1 MKVVH
6 ILLGKANPNRMNGV
20 NKVVHN
26 LASTQKDMLHDVE
39 VLGLTNTPE
48 VDKIKRNYKIYFF
61 KRKKIKIDRNLKKY
75 LQDLDKTYTV
85 VHIHGGFI
93 FDFYL
98 IAKLLK
104 KNGVNY
110 IFTSHGCY
118 NYLAIQK
125 NKYLKKIFFLLF
137 DRYVLKHAWKAHFL
151 GKSEYSY
158 IDVLIKNINKILIPN
173 GQNMQELNFNYK
185 RLKRKKSPVFGF
197 LGRIDIYHKGLDILI
212 QGFLD
217 YKKNGG
223 SGVLWI
229 IGDGGDMKKILSS
242 YNTNDIIFFGSK
254 FGNDKLNLIANMDV
268 FIHTSRFEGFPM
280 AVLEASGLGVPLLI
294 SENTNFG
301 DYVRESECGIVISKN
316 NSKEVADSLSKY
328 ENLYINGELNLISQ
342 NSVNMIKSTFNWTTI
357 SEKLL
362 FDCKKLNSQ

>member
-48 VDKIKRNYKIYFF
+48 VDKIKRSYKIYFF
-61 KRKKIKIDRNLKKY
+61 KREKIKIDRDLKEH
-75 LQDLDKTYTV
+75 LQDLDKKNTI

-93 FDFYL
+93 IDFYV

-104 KNGVNY
+104 KNDVKY

-118 NYLAIQK
+118 NYMAMQK
-125 NKYLKKIFFLLF
+125 NKYLKKIFLLLF
-137 DRYVLKHAWKAHFL
+137 DRYILKYAWKVHFL

-158 IDVLIKNINKILIPN
+158 IDLLVKNINKTLIPN
-173 GQNMQELNFNYK
+173 GQNMDELNFNHT
-185 RLKRKKSPVFGF
+185 RIPRKKSPVFGF

-212 QGFLD
+212 KGFLN

-223 SGVLWI
+223 NGVLWI

-301 DYVRESECGIVISKN
+301 DYVREFKCGIVMSEN
-316 NSKEVADSLSKY
+316 NPQEVVNSLSKY
-328 ENLYINGELNLISQ
+328 EKLYINGELDLISQ
-342 NSVNMIKSTFNWTTI
+342 NSINMIKSTFNWNTI

-362 FDCKKLNSQ
+362 FDCKKFNS